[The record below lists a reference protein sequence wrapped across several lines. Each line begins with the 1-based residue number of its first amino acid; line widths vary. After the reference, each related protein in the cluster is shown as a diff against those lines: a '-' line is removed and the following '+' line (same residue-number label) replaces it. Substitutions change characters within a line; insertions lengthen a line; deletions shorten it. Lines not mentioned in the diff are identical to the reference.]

1 MKTFKLIAIL
11 SLMVLLINGC
21 GNSANSVNSVKG
33 ATLSGREQTT
43 VGNAFDAFF
52 NESSWEM
59 KESANKTQFVVFTG
73 KTKEHVPFNVEGL
86 PFDGEGVLVIPEG
99 GNVMVQFIL
108 KKDGTFEI
116 GNVEAPIKVN
126 PSLSEKK
133 TVFIRGSLILQGIKT
148 DGSALSI
155 QGEWLN
161 AFLDRIYS
169 NLS

>member
-52 NESSWEM
+52 NESSWEL
-59 KESANKTQFVVFTG
+59 KESANKTQFVEFTG
-73 KTKEHVPFNVEGL
+73 KTKEQVPFNVGGL
-86 PFDGEGVLVIPEG
+86 PVDGEGVLVIPEG

-108 KKDGTFEI
+108 KIDGTFEI
-116 GNVEAPIKVN
+116 GNVEATIKAN
-126 PSLSEKK
+126 PSLSER
-133 TVFIRGSLILQGIKT
+133 TAMIVRGSITRQGIKT
-148 DGSALSI
+148 DGSTLSI
-155 QGEWLN
+155 QGEFLN

-169 NLS
+169 N